1 VGTEFLPITHHIA
14 VRMALLTSMK
24 YGEIVGYLEQ
34 LHCKFRLDDYLK
46 IYLAIKDQK
55 IGPH

>member
-1 VGTEFLPITHHIA
+1 
-14 VRMALLTSMK
+14 MALLTSMK